1 MDQLI
6 EEMVEHQK
14 KKLLHLAREIN
25 PALTEEDILQPF
37 DFNELEQNPNFRYE
51 EGILHGIL
59 SVRAA
64 FFSKV

>member
-14 KKLLHLAREIN
+14 KKLLQIAREIN
-25 PALTEEDILQPF
+25 REVTEEDILQPF
-37 DFNELEQNPNFRYE
+37 DFNELEQNPHFRYE
-51 EGILHGIL
+51 EGIYHGIL

-64 FFSKV
+64 LLSKV

>member
-14 KKLLHLAREIN
+14 KKLLTLAREIV
-25 PALTEEDILQPF
+25 PGVTEEDILQPF
-37 DFNELEQNPNFRYE
+37 DFKELECSPDFRYE
-51 EGILHGIL
+51 EGIYHGIL

-64 FFSKV
+64 FLSKV